1 MLRSLSLGPRRGVW
15 FRTLLTCVFV
25 FFALVSGP
33 AHLRRPTQKISPEL
47 PSPSSESSI
56 DVIVQ
61 FNQVPTDKHYDKV
74 RARGGNLKAPPGLI
88 NGAQFSSLRGA
99 VKDLW
104 DGSGVGPAL
113 SPNAVCD
120 PTTGRVSIVYDAA
133 AVWGTP
139 NLRICRNAAA
149 WGTSVLLN
157 GTVAVWGAGTTGGF
171 SPVGETAAV

>member
-1 MLRSLSLGPRRGVW
+1 MPTLKPLAPTRGRW
-15 FRTLLTCVFV
+15 LRTLLTCVFV
-25 FFALVSGP
+25 FSALVSGS
-33 AHLRRPTQKISPEL
+33 TQPGLPRQKVSPEL
-47 PSPSSESSI
+47 QNPSSDSSI

-74 RARGGNLKAPPGLI
+74 CARGVNLKADLGLI
-88 NGAQFSSLRGA
+88 NVARISLPPGA
-99 VKDLW
+99 VTDLW